1 MNGTDLSL
9 AYGGFS
15 DASSFNNPYQNS
27 QPQQQQ
33 QQQAAPNPDIGALPP
48 PQISKGS
55 QSHAMPPDAP
65 YNPPAAMYA
74 QQSPNAKPMYVPPSE
89 SFWDRIALKK
99 WEVFKF
105 FVMSLIVVL
114 ALSLDKLVTH
124 YMTGY
129 IGKSFLTENQEL
141 LVRFAYP
148 ASVVLLIW
156 LLKATF

>member
-1 MNGTDLSL
+1 MTDLSL

-15 DASSFNNPYQNS
+15 DTASASFNNPYQSS
-27 QPQQQQ
+27 QQQPPQQT
-33 QQQAAPNPDIGALPP
+33 APSADIGALPP
-48 PQISKGS
+48 PQIAKAS
-55 QSHAMPPDAP
+55 QSHAMPPDVP

-74 QQSPNAKPMYVPPSE
+74 QQSPNAKPMYTPPSE

-105 FVMSLIVVL
+105 FVMSLIIVL
-114 ALSLDKLVTH
+114 GLSLDNVINH

-129 IGKSFLTENQEL
+129 IGKSFLTENQEM

-148 ASVVLLIW
+148 ASIILMIW